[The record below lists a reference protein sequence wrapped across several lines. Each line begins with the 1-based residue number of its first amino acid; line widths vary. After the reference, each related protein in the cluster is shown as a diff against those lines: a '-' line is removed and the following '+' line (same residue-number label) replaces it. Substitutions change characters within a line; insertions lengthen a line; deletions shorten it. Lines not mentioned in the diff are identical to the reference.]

1 MSLTEEARAP
11 FSLVDE
17 INQGMDQ
24 RAERAVHNS
33 LVEVTCKPDS
43 GQYFLITPKLLT
55 GLRYDPRMRVLC
67 IASGEHVPPQGR
79 RLDFRRLVRIQRAV
93 TAGAVAVA

>member
-17 INQGMDQ
+17 INQGMDP
-24 RAERAVHNS
+24 RNERMVHERM
-33 LVEVTCKPDS
+33 VEIACREHTS
-43 GQYFLITPKLLT
+43 QYFLITPKLLT

-67 IASGEHVPPQGR
+67 IASGEHVPPDGR

-93 TAGAVAVA
+93 RAAA